1 MEATTFVSR
10 KPLAVYSITERDG
23 YDRAIWTRVGSAFK
37 NRDGSMN
44 LHLDALP
51 TNGKL
56 HVREA
61 DPGRNRGE
69 TRPEAASSSS
79 SSSEEVRS

>member
-1 MEATTFVSR
+1 MEGTIAVSR

-23 YDRAIWTRVGSAFK
+23 YDRSIWTRVGSAFK

-44 LHLDALP
+44 VMLDALP

-56 HVREA
+56 HVREQ
-61 DPGRNRGE
+61 DPNRVRGDM
-69 TRPEAASSSS
+69 RPEQAPAI
-79 SSSEEVRS
+79 EEVRS